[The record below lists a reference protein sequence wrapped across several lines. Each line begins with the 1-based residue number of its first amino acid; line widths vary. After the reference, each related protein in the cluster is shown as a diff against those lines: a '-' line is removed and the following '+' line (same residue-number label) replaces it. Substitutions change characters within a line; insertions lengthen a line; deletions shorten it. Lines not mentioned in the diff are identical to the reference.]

1 MSEQSKRRSFLVVPA
16 DQSIGGV
23 AWQPAADIYRTST
36 GWLLKFELAGVT
48 SDDVAVEVHGSR
60 LTVRGVRRDLL
71 IGECCKHYSMEIAY
85 DRFERMVEL
94 PCDLQQAHLKLEF
107 RDGIL
112 VVRIT
117 CKRERS

>member
-1 MSEQSKRRSFLVVPA
+1 MSEQSKRRSFLVVPVNH
-16 DQSIGGV
+16 SLGGV

-60 LTVRGVRRDLL
+60 LTVRGVRRDVL
-71 IGECCKHYSMEIAY
+71 IGDCCTHYSMEIAY
-85 DRFERMVEL
+85 DQFERMVEL
-94 PCDLQQAHLKLEF
+94 PCDLQQAHLNLEF

-117 CKRERS
+117 CKGERS